1 MQIGDLAP
9 DFTLPDQAGTERT
22 LSSLLVNGPAVLF
35 FYPAAMTKGCTKESC
50 HFRDLATEFAAVDA
64 QRIGISMDTVE
75 RQSEFDSK
83 HGLDYPLLADIKGVV
98 AQQYGVKR
106 QLDFLKVK
114 RTTFVIGRD
123 RKILDIITSEM
134 NMEVHADRALAALR
148 VVEA

>member
-1 MQIGDLAP
+1 MQKGDLAP
-9 DFTLPDQAGTERT
+9 DFTLPDQAGAART
-22 LSSLLVNGPAVLF
+22 LSSLLVNGPVVLF

-50 HFRDLATEFAAVDA
+50 HFRDLAAEFAAVEA

-83 HGLDYPLLADIKGVV
+83 HGLDYPLLADVKGLV

-114 RTTFVIGRD
+114 RTTFVIGRGG
-123 RKILDIITSEM
+123 RILDIITSEM
-134 NMEVHADRALAALR
+134 NMDVHADRALVALR
-148 VVEA
+148 VIGT

>member
-50 HFRDLATEFAAVDA
+50 HFRDLAAEFAAVDA

-83 HGLDYPLLADIKGVV
+83 HGLDFPLLADVKGVV

-148 VVEA
+148 DFEA